1 MNAGFSKLKMHI
13 AGAKLALSAFWNA
26 RNRRERT
33 WLSAAGVVIALAV
46 FYGVLIEPAMS
57 GRATLT
63 TTLPLLRQQMAQMQ
77 AMSSEAASLS
87 AGDALAPVDTSKQGI
102 EASLARK
109 GLRAQSVAVTDD
121 TIRLQLSGVAYSD
134 VLAWLSDMQKDAR
147 LTLIDAA
154 FSTNGE
160 VDNVDARLTLHRLQ
174 KDEQT

>member
-1 MNAGFSKLKMHI
+1 MNAGFNDLKMR
-13 AGAKLALSAFWNA
+13 ADGARATLSACWNV
-26 RNRRERT
+26 RNQREKT
-33 WLSAAGVVIALAV
+33 WLGFAGVVVVLAL
-46 FYGVLIEPAMS
+46 FYGVLIEPALS
-57 GRATLT
+57 GRSTLA

-87 AGDALAPVDTSKQGI
+87 AGDALAPAAVSKQGI

-121 TIRLQLSGVAYSD
+121 TVRLQFSKVAYSD
-134 VLAWLSDMQKDAR
+134 VLAWLNDMQNDAR

-154 FSTNGE
+154 FSANID
-160 VDNVDARLTLHRLQ
+160 VDSVDARLTLHRLQ